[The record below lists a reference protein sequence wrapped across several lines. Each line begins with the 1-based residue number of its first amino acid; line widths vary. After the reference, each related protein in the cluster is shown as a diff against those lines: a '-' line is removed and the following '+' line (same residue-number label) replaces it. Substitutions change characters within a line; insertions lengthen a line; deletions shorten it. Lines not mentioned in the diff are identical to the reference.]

1 MSRPKLESRSARRS
15 WVEPLWALVCATGV
29 AATGCGA
36 PRAAVPFRAQPIPYA
51 DTLPIARPAARDVFE
66 VPRLLEASVGG
77 EIGHA
82 FSTRRWLGAQHES
95 LNVTRF
101 DDVVNSA
108 WFEHRNGRRSM
119 SLAEVARGPTG
130 AGPDTSRTLTV
141 VAGKAAGISPGFT
154 VRDADGQTFLFKFDP
169 AGNRQ
174 LASAAGVIAN
184 RFFYAAGYHTPEDY
198 IVVFDSERLELSPGA
213 ELTTE
218 FAERAMTEDDVR
230 QVLELTDPL
239 PDGRYLALA
248 SKFLS
253 GAPLG
258 PFLFAGVRKDDP
270 NDHFHHQYRRELRGL
285 YVVSSWLNHVDMRFA
300 NTLDVFIDPPGYVK
314 HYLIDF
320 AASLGSGTIRTHKPR
335 EGREYNFDFWP
346 TMGRIF
352 TAGFYRV
359 GWEEEAYSVI
369 HPSIGWLSAA
379 TFDPGAWR
387 ANWPNQA
394 FQRKTVR
401 DAYWGAKLVGSF
413 SDEQIAAVVAEG
425 QLPADA
431 AATLVR
437 ILIIRRDKIVA
448 HWYSKVAPI
457 EEPAASLAGD
467 TAVASPAGHTLTVSF
482 EDLGLEAGVWQADET
497 TYRWRFQDSASGTR
511 AAGAEEAAPGP
522 HQRISIEL
530 RTAPGAEPAPA
541 NADGLA
547 TLHVAAIRPGCTDRE
562 AVIYLR
568 WTGEAHG
575 YEVVGVT
582 H

>member
-1 MSRPKLESRSARRS
+1 MTA
-15 WVEPLWALVCATGV
+15 VALA
-29 AATGCGA
+29 GCGGSS
-36 PRAAVPFRAQPIPYA
+36 AAVPFRPQPISYA
-51 DTLPIARPAARDVFE
+51 DTLPIARPAERDLLE
-66 VPRLLEASVGG
+66 VTRLLAVSVGG

-108 WFEHRNGRRSM
+108 WFEHRNGRRPL
-119 SLAEVARGPTG
+119 SLAEIARGPTR

-169 AGNRQ
+169 AGNLQ

-184 RFFYAAGYHTPEDY
+184 RFFYAAGYHTPEDF
-198 IVVFDSERLELSPGA
+198 IVVFDSARLELDPKA

-218 FAERAMTEDDVR
+218 SGKRAMTEDDVR
-230 QVLELTDPL
+230 RVLELTDPR

-248 SKFLS
+248 SKFLP

-258 PFLFAGVRKDDP
+258 PFIFAGVREDDP

-285 YVVSSWLNHVDMRFA
+285 YVVSSWLNHVDMRYA

-320 AASLGSGTIRTHKPR
+320 AASLGSGTIRSHTPR

-346 TMGRIF
+346 TMARLVTG
-352 TAGFYRV
+352 GFYQV
-359 GWEEEAYSVI
+359 GWEEEAYAVI
-369 HPSIGWLSAA
+369 HPALGWLAAA
-379 TFDPGAWR
+379 TFEPEAWR
-387 ANWPNQA
+387 PNWPNEA
-394 FQRKTVR
+394 FQRRTER
-401 DAYWGAKLVGSF
+401 DNYWGAKLVGSF
-413 SDEQIAAVVAEG
+413 RDEQIAAAVSEG
-425 QLPADA
+425 QLPPEA
-431 AATLVR
+431 AAALVR

-457 EEPAASLAGD
+457 EEPTARLARSTAAAGPQ
-467 TAVASPAGHTLTVSF
+467 VLVVGFV
-482 EDLGLEAGVWQADET
+482 DLGLHAGVWTADAT
-497 TYRWRFQDSASGTR
+497 AYRWRFEDGASDLRAEGVLPAVEGHRQSLAIDLPTLPATQPADESAR
-511 AAGAEEAAPGP
+511 
-522 HQRISIEL
+522 
-530 RTAPGAEPAPA
+530 
-541 NADGLA
+541 LA
-547 TLHVAAIRPGCTDRE
+547 TLRIATIRPGADRRE

-568 WTGEAHG
+568 WMGPSTG
-575 YEVVGVT
+575 YEVVGLT